1 MAEEY
6 LLYDVDGTAAKV
18 MRYVK
23 HRISSGLYEYLLQ
36 ILLPYSSRV
45 QQDMA
50 ENIVDYV
57 NDVPVQDIGYQSADE
72 ALAQIKE
79 KEYALPYKA
88 DKRKL
93 FEIGVNFASQSRS
106 LQEWKVAE

>member
-6 LLYDVDGTAAKV
+6 LLYDVDGIAAKV

-72 ALAQIKE
+72 ALAYCYRLIDE
-79 KEYALPYKA
+79 
-88 DKRKL
+88 
-93 FEIGVNFASQSRS
+93 EIY
-106 LQEWKVAE
+106 